1 MRSLYS
7 WLIICSACTIPTQAV
22 PATVQ
27 INGNNTTGLLV
38 LNAQNVPQNVS
49 NSPPDFECEVYGQDQ
64 GTPLNPLAM
73 WANAV
78 NAMYEVS
85 GTDLEHAW
93 LDQTFSLSAYD
104 VDVILTA
111 SGDTPEAEPNLQTR
125 FVVWTIQ
132 NVMFNVWHLRL
143 WQNVAGLPKW
153 RGKDV
158 GIVRF
163 WKKGQDVA
171 GSTAAANST
180 GFLALST
187 GENLTL
193 ANSSSVAAGDL
204 EFIYSFEGST
214 MNSNNIFLATLE
226 GMAQA
231 AEGGL
236 GNRCAE
242 FWVHGFS
249 VVTFTLTSKKD
260 RSGNPLLQYGHVR
273 MALQKTVFHMITYRR
288 FGEMGLVIR
297 LDGQEIA
304 EGGWRKWTPSTAV
317 SGASERER

>member
-1 MRSLYS
+1 MS
-7 WLIICSACTIPTQAV
+7 QA
-22 PATVQ
+22 
-27 INGNNTTGLLV
+27 
-38 LNAQNVPQNVS
+38 
-49 NSPPDFECEVYGQDQ
+49 PPDFECEIYNQDQ

-85 GTDLEHAW
+85 GTDMEKVW
-93 LDQTFSLSAYD
+93 VDQTFSLSVYD
-104 VDVILTA
+104 VDVILTS

-125 FVVWTIQ
+125 FVAWTIQ

-171 GSTAAANST
+171 RNIVPANT
-180 GFLALST
+180 TELLALST
-187 GENLTL
+187 ERNMT
-193 ANSSSVAAGDL
+193 ATKSSNFAAGDL
-204 EFIYSFEGST
+204 EFIYSFEGSA

-226 GMAQA
+226 GMVQA

-249 VVTFTLTSKKD
+249 VVTFTLNSKKD
-260 RSGNPLLQYGHVR
+260 PSGNPLLQYGQVR
-273 MALQKTVFHMITYRR
+273 MALQKTVFHMISNRR
-288 FGEMGLVIR
+288 FGEMGLIIR

-304 EGGWRKWTPSTAV
+304 EGGWKKWAPSAAV
-317 SGASERER
+317 SGASNREQ

>member
-1 MRSLYS
+1 
-7 WLIICSACTIPTQAV
+7 
-22 PATVQ
+22 
-27 INGNNTTGLLV
+27 
-38 LNAQNVPQNVS
+38 
-49 NSPPDFECEVYGQDQ
+49 
-64 GTPLNPLAM
+64 M

-85 GTDLEHAW
+85 GTDMEMVW

-143 WQNVAGLPKW
+143 WKNVAGMPKW
-153 RGKDV
+153 RGKGV
-158 GIVRF
+158 GFVRF
-163 WKKGQDVA
+163 WKRGENIA
-171 GSTAAANST
+171 RSTAPANIT
-180 GFLALST
+180 DLLALST
-187 GENLTL
+187 EKNLTL
-193 ANSSSVAAGDL
+193 TNSSTVAAGDL
-204 EFIYSFEGST
+204 EFIYSFEGSV

-226 GMAQA
+226 GMGQA

-249 VVTFTLTSKKD
+249 VVTFTLISKKD

-273 MALQKTVFHMITYRR
+273 MALQKTIFHMISYRR
-288 FGEMGLVIR
+288 FGEMGLLIR

-304 EGGWRKWTPSTAV
+304 EGGWRKWAPPAAV
-317 SGASERER
+317 GGASDRER

>member
-1 MRSLYS
+1 
-7 WLIICSACTIPTQAV
+7 
-22 PATVQ
+22 
-27 INGNNTTGLLV
+27 
-38 LNAQNVPQNVS
+38 
-49 NSPPDFECEVYGQDQ
+49 
-64 GTPLNPLAM
+64 M

-85 GTDLEHAW
+85 GTDMERVW
-93 LDQTFSLSAYD
+93 VDQTFSLPAYD

-111 SGDTPEAEPNLQTR
+111 SGDTPGAEPNLQTR

-132 NVMFNVWHLRL
+132 HVMFNVWHLRM
-143 WQNVAGLPKW
+143 WKNIAGLPKW
-153 RGKDV
+153 RGKSV

-163 WKKGQDVA
+163 WKKGGDVA
-171 GSTAAANST
+171 GSTAPAKST
-180 GFLALST
+180 DLLALST
-187 GENLTL
+187 EQNLTL
-193 ANSSSVAAGDL
+193 AKSSNVVAGDL
-204 EFIYSFEGST
+204 EFIFSFEGST

-226 GMAQA
+226 GMGQA

-242 FWVHGFS
+242 FWVHGYS
-249 VVTFTLTSKKD
+249 VVTFTLTSKMD

-288 FGEMGLVIR
+288 FGEMGLIIR

-317 SGASERER
+317 SGASDRER

>member
-1 MRSLYS
+1 
-7 WLIICSACTIPTQAV
+7 
-22 PATVQ
+22 
-27 INGNNTTGLLV
+27 
-38 LNAQNVPQNVS
+38 
-49 NSPPDFECEVYGQDQ
+49 
-64 GTPLNPLAM
+64 M

-85 GTDLEHAW
+85 GTDMERVW
-93 LDQTFSLSAYD
+93 VDQVFSLPAYD

-111 SGDTPEAEPNLQTR
+111 SGDTPGAEPNLQTR

-132 NVMFNVWHLRL
+132 HVMFNVWHLRM
-143 WQNVAGLPKW
+143 WKNIAGLPKW
-153 RGKDV
+153 RGEGV

-163 WKKGQDVA
+163 WKKGGDVGGNSA
-171 GSTAAANST
+171 LANST
-180 GFLALST
+180 DLLALST
-187 GENLTL
+187 EGNLTL
-193 ANSSSVAAGDL
+193 TKSSNVVAGDL

-226 GMAQA
+226 GMGQA

-236 GNRCAE
+236 GNRCAK
-242 FWVHGFS
+242 FWVHGYS
-249 VVTFTLTSKKD
+249 VVTFTLASKMD

-288 FGEMGLVIR
+288 FGEMGLFIR

-304 EGGWRKWTPSTAV
+304 EGGWRKWSPSAAV
-317 SGASERER
+317 SGASDSE